1 MLWRISKFQRN
12 KQTKNLRR
20 NKNKQIKNKNKSRTF
35 EASMGGTKDS
45 AANPKTGLK

>member
-1 MLWRISKFQRN
+1 MLWRISKFKRN

-20 NKNKQIKNKNKSRTF
+20 NRTNKQKIKNKSRTF
-35 EASMGGTKDS
+35 EASIGGTKDS